1 LSLSFHF
8 VERTSRPVP
17 AFVIL
22 GFSRRN
28 PVVQSPRL
36 RYRLSTLLLV
46 VALAGVAFGAADLA
60 RRRGHF
66 LRREASLAARRRQAL
81 LEARGRDEL
90 AAVVRHFADEWRDD
104 ARSARSKPDRRR
116 SENLGRYWERRARSY
131 DAEAALKRSEA
142 DALGRLARS
151 YRQAADRPW
160 SAPPGEKRAGP

>member
-1 LSLSFHF
+1 LSLSFNSL
-8 VERTSRPVP
+8 EKTSGPVP

-28 PVVQSPRL
+28 PIVRPRWP

-66 LRREASLAARRRQAL
+66 LRREAGLAARRRQVL

-90 AAVVRHFADEWRDD
+90 AAVVRRFADQWRDE
-104 ARSARSKPDRRR
+104 ARSARSKSARRR
-116 SENLGRYWERRARSY
+116 SEGIGRYWERRARSY
-131 DAEAALKRSEA
+131 DAEASLKRSEA
-142 DALGRLARS
+142 DGLDRLARE
-151 YRQAADRPW
+151 YRRAADRPW
-160 SAPPGEKRAGP
+160 SAPPVEKRAGP